1 MQPESFAATE
11 PQPARMGEFSRIT
24 GVFFEPKK
32 AFTDIAARPRW
43 IVPVVLILL
52 VSMVLMMIYTQRGG
66 WRVMMEQQMASSS
79 RTAQLSP
86 EQRQQQIEIGVKYA
100 SLSAYITPILIP
112 LSLLIMAGVLTG
124 ITAGILSAP
133 VRFSQVFAIVC
144 YANLVGVIR
153 GLLVLVV
160 LLMKNITDFDLRNPM
175 MSNPGYF
182 LDPKTSS
189 KFLFSLAGALDLF
202 SLWIMLLIAIGLK
215 AAAGKKLSF
224 GGAFFAVAL
233 PWAVWVLG
241 AAALAGIFG

>member
-1 MQPESFAATE
+1 MQPETATKPLPE
-11 PQPARMGEFSRIT
+11 RMGEFSRIT

-52 VSMVLMMIYTQRGG
+52 VSMALMMVYTQRGG
-66 WRVMMEQQMASSS
+66 WRVMMEQQLASSS
-79 RTAQLSP
+79 RAAQLSP
-86 EQRQQQIEIGVKYA
+86 EQRQQQLEMGVKYA
-100 SLSAYITPILIP
+100 SLTAYITPILIP
-112 LSLLIMAGVLTG
+112 LGMLIIAAVLTG

-153 GLLVLVV
+153 GLLTLAV
-160 LLMKNITDFDLRNPM
+160 LLMKNIADFDLRNPLM
-175 MSNPGYF
+175 FNPGYF
-182 LDPKTSS
+182 MDPKTSS
-189 KFLFSLAGALDLF
+189 KFVFTLAGSLDLF
-202 SLWIMLLIAIGLK
+202 SLWIMILIAIGLK

-241 AAALAGIFG
+241 AAALAGLLG